1 MSGSVGLCVSTL
13 TEGCRVRER
22 EGGKEG
28 VKERKR
34 EDRKVGSSS
43 RTGSDHFIQHLCGCL
58 WNLRKRHVLSE
69 R

>member
-1 MSGSVGLCVSTL
+1 L
-13 TEGCRVRER
+13 TEECRVRER

-43 RTGSDHFIQHLCGCL
+43 RTGSDHFIQHLWMSVELKEEPCS
-58 WNLRKRHVLSE
+58 V
-69 R
+69 